1 MTFTRHISRN
11 PKHFV
16 TRRCRSAAAAAAL
29 LVVLGCASF
38 AGLGGTAH
46 AAVSNEDVALSL
58 ATLLRSARA
67 VISKN
72 QKLINDETKGD
83 KGLTSAVVLAKA
95 KENYKKVT
103 GVDIDSIDSTSL
115 QGELLKAEMDAIVEV
130 MDEAQP
136 RINEKGVGLK
146 GFLPAIFARLVTQ
159 SFRAKKGDVADIKL
173 TAPKNY
179 VRNRANRPDKWENKV
194 IEEQFKAPDHK
205 KGQHVA
211 AMADKKGKPA
221 FRLILPEY
229 YKQSCLACHGEPK
242 GERDITGGKKEGG
255 QLGELGGAI
264 SVTIFQ

>member
-1 MTFTRHISRN
+1 MKITRPLQH
-11 PKHFV
+11 HA
-16 TRRCRSAAAAAAL
+16 TRRFLVAAAAMAFL
-29 LVVLGCASF
+29 FVMGHVQPS
-38 AGLGGTAH
+38 GLTGTAQ
-46 AAVSNEDVALSL
+46 AATSNEDIALSM

-72 QKLINDETKGD
+72 QKHINDASKGD
-83 KGLTSAVVLAKA
+83 KGLSSDVVLAKA
-95 KENYKKVT
+95 KENYKKAT
-103 GVDIDSIDSTSL
+103 GIDIDSIDSTGL

-159 SFRAKKGDVADIKL
+159 RFRAKKGDIADIKL

-179 VRNRANRPDKWENKV
+179 VRNRANRPDRWEHKV
-194 IEEQFKAPDHK
+194 IEEQFKAADHK

-229 YKQSCLACHGEPK
+229 YKQSCLACHGDPK

-264 SVTIFQ
+264 SVAIYQ